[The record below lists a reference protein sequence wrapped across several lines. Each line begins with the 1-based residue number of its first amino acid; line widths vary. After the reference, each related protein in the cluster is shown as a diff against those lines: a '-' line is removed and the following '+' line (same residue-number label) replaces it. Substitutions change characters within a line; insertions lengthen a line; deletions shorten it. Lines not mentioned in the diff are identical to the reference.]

1 MWLVI
6 GLVILVVSV
15 LCGAIV
21 LSSRPFQVPLVQPPA
36 ALATGHPYFA
46 LLAEASANLATAVDN
61 NGRTYRGKRAW
72 YWSQLSTFAWGVV
85 FVAAALFTGMVS

>member
-6 GLVILVVSV
+6 ALVILVISI

-21 LSSRPFQVPLVQPPA
+21 LSSRQFQVPLVEPSA

-61 NGRTYRGKRAW
+61 NGRRYRGKRAW
-72 YWSQLSTFAWGVV
+72 YWWQLNTFVSGVV
-85 FVAAALFTGMVS
+85 FVVAALFTGMVS